1 MGRSA
6 WKFLPVMQNDLK
18 LYFSR
23 IDEDYRARLDNH
35 RSVTINPL
43 NCRYTYRIHQGRS
56 RTPIRLGVFC
66 LGYKLGMFSKTRRPF
81 FFRSKKKKR

>member
-18 LYFSR
+18 IYFSK
-23 IDEDYRARLDNH
+23 IDEEYTARLDNH
-35 RSVTINPL
+35 RSLSINSL
-43 NCRYTYRIHQGRS
+43 NYRRSYKIHQGMS
-56 RTPIRLGVFC
+56 RTPLVPGRFC